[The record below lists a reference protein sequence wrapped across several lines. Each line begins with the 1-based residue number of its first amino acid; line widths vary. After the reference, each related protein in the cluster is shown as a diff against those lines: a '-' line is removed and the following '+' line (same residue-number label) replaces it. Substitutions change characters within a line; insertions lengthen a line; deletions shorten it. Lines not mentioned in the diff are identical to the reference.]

1 MGFTGAQLGRELAVL
16 GDMPISSLQIMAAE
30 ELAQQYYPHL
40 DPAQPALIL
49 DLTDQAQVGR
59 IRDTLARAY
68 GDDHVVILMQST
80 LRRELRLRDLT
91 EAADFPRPAA
101 LFVPPLPRPAAYEAL
116 QDIAAH
122 LRSPEG
128 CPWDRELTWAK
139 LRASLLEETYELLAA
154 LDAEDA
160 KKVKE
165 ELGDLLLQISLQA
178 QIATEEGR
186 FRFGDVVAAIVE
198 KLIRRHPHVFGDAEV
213 SSTAEVL
220 ANWEAIKA
228 AERQNNGEK
237 RSPLAGIP
245 KGLPALAQAEA
256 YLDRMSRLV
265 ERPAPAEPWAPLVGL
280 PADATVT
287 AELLGDVLFEMVAWA
302 HARGLDAESALRAA
316 NARFAAAVEAHA
328 T

>member
-1 MGFTGAQLGRELAVL
+1 MGFTVEQLCRALSMVSDAPL
-16 GDMPISSLQIMAAE
+16 NSLQVVAAE
-30 ELAQQYYPHL
+30 EIARQYYPHL

-49 DLTDQAQVGR
+49 HLADRTQAGR
-59 IRDTLARAY
+59 VQDTLMRAY
-68 GDDHVVILMQST
+68 PAAHIVVLVQDT
-80 LRRELRLRDLT
+80 NRRELPLDRLAQ
-91 EAADFPRPAA
+91 AADFVQPAT
-101 LFVPPLPRPAAYEAL
+101 LFIPPLARPSAYEAL

-154 LDAEDA
+154 LDANDA
-160 KKVKE
+160 TKVKE

-198 KLIRRHPHVFGDAEV
+198 KLIRRHPHVFGDAVV
-213 SSTAEVL
+213 SGTAEVL

-245 KGLPALAQAEA
+245 QGLPALAQAEA
-256 YLDRMSRLV
+256 YLDRMSRLAG
-265 ERPAPAEPWAPLVGL
+265 RPVPAEPWAALANL
-280 PADATVT
+280 PAGATVT
-287 AELLGDVLFEMVAWA
+287 AELLGEVLFELVAWA
-302 HARGLDAESALRAA
+302 HARGLDAESALREA
-316 NARFAAAVEAHA
+316 NARFAAAVEA
-328 T
+328 